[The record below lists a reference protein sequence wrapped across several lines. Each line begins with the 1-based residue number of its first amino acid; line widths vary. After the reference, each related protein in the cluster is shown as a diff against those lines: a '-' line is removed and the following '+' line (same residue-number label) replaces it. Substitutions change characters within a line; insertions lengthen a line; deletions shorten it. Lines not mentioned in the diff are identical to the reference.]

1 MESIK
6 TRGLI
11 IRASDYGETAR
22 ILSIFTEDLGV
33 IQATVYGAHSKKKG
47 LGASSRIFTW
57 SEFLLTNSKG
67 KWRADEI
74 KTKEGFFPLSEDIV
88 KLSLSVYL
96 ADLAYSAVGPENK
109 DMGVLRLLLNTIY
122 AICYGEVDLDVAKTV
137 YEFRLAKEG
146 GYMPNLEN
154 CVSCG
159 QDTYGEIY
167 FDTES
172 GGIVCEKCRRPKSV
186 FLTKAQYEA
195 LKYIFTAD
203 DKKIFSFETK
213 GDVFDLLSSLS
224 EKYILNHLE
233 QNFKSLEYYKKIKI

>member
-11 IRASDYGETAR
+11 IRSSDYGESAR
-22 ILSIFTEDLGV
+22 ILSIFTEDLG
-33 IQATVYGAHSKKKG
+33 IITATVYGAHSKKKG

-67 KWRADEI
+67 KLRADEI
-74 KTKEGFFPLSEDIV
+74 KTKEGFFPLSEDIG

-109 DMGVLRLLLNTIY
+109 DLGVLRLLLNTIY

-137 YEFRLAKEG
+137 YEFRLAREG
-146 GYMPNLEN
+146 GYMPNLDE

-159 QDTYGEIY
+159 ADTYDEIW

-172 GGIVCEKCRRPKSV
+172 GGILCEKCRRPKSV
-186 FLTKAQYEA
+186 KLTKAQYEA

-213 GDVFDLLSSLS
+213 GGVFDSLSELS

-233 QNFKSLEYYKKIKI
+233 QSFKSLEYYKNIK

>member
-22 ILSIFTEDLGV
+22 ILSIFTEDLG
-33 IQATVYGAHSKKKG
+33 IISATVYGAHSKKKG
-47 LGASSRIFTW
+47 LGASSRIFTY
-57 SEFLLTNSKG
+57 SEFLLSYSKG
-67 KWRADEI
+67 KYRADEI

-96 ADLAYSAVGPENK
+96 ADLAYSSVGPENK
-109 DMGVLRLLLNTIY
+109 DSGVLRLLLNTIY

-146 GYMPNLEN
+146 GYMPYLDE

-159 QDTYGEIY
+159 EDTYEDIY
-167 FDTES
+167 FDISS
-172 GGIVCEKCRRPKSV
+172 GGIVCEKCRKPGSIK
-186 FLTKAQYEA
+186 LTKAQYDA
-195 LKYIFTAD
+195 LKYIFSAD
-203 DKKIFSFETK
+203 DKKIFSFEAK
-213 GDVFDLLSSLS
+213 GGVFDSLSALS

-233 QNFKSLEYYKKIKI
+233 QNFKSLEYYKKIKV